1 MAGSMSIAFGG
12 IVAFFFRGV
21 NLVVALGTVLFCTHQ
36 MTREHYGSFVL
47 GLTIIGVVN
56 AASGGLTAATAYQVA
71 NQRRAP
77 ALALFNGGVLS
88 VSLGAVAVLT
98 GLFISSVL
106 TGEAHRE
113 SLAIGAAC
121 AAIISNSVVAGTFL
135 GRDSLVRYNFALVC
149 PPAFSLIAIA
159 VAFLVNSGP
168 NTPSLALEM
177 YAVGQWLAVAVM
189 VLTGGVLVRGS
200 SVEPGIIKAVARF
213 AALAGIASGISYLN
227 YRADVF
233 VVKHFEGESGVA
245 VYSLAVYLAESVW
258 QVSGSLALAA
268 YARLGSLSRP
278 EAAHLTTRVMRH
290 TVLLLGCI
298 CVVLFVIAG
307 GLQDYLFGAEYDG
320 MASALRFLLP
330 GVLLYGLAQSFSGF
344 YTYQRGMPWVS
355 SVVAG
360 AGLVIDI
367 SLAFVLIPRMGVN
380 GAALASAVAY
390 STAIT
395 AGLIVFARSEHLS
408 PSQLFRF
415 GKQDMQDYRALI
427 TRLKALHG

>member
-1 MAGSMSIAFGG
+1 MSIAFGG
-12 IVAFFFRGV
+12 MVAFFFRGV

-36 MTREHYGSFVL
+36 MTRDHYGSLVL

-77 ALALFNGGVLS
+77 ALAMFNGS
-88 VSLGAVAVLT
+88 VFSLGLGAVAVLT
-98 GLFISSVL
+98 GLFVSSVL

-113 SLAIGAAC
+113 SLAIGLAC
-121 AAIISNSVVAGTFL
+121 AAIITNSVVAGAFL
-135 GRDSLVRYNFALVC
+135 GRESLVRYNFALVC
-149 PPAFSLIAIA
+149 PPAFSLVAIA
-159 VAFLVNSGP
+159 AGFALKSGE
-168 NTPSLALEM
+168 NTPDIALEM
-177 YAVGQWLAVAVM
+177 YALGQWLAVAVL
-189 VLTGGVLVRGS
+189 VLTGGISLRGVALET
-200 SVEPGIIKAVARF
+200 SVIRAIARF
-213 AALAGIASGISYLN
+213 AVLAGVASGISYLN

-233 VVKHFEGESGVA
+233 VVKHFEGQSGVA

-268 YARLGSLSRP
+268 YARLGSLPRD
-278 EAAHLTTRVMRH
+278 EAARLTTRVMRH

-298 CVVLFVIAG
+298 CAVLFVSAG
-307 GLQDYLFGAEYDG
+307 ALQHYLFGSEYAG

-360 AGLVIDI
+360 GGLIIDI
-367 SLAFVLIPRMGVN
+367 SLAFVLIPRMGVD
-380 GAALASAVAY
+380 GAALASACAY
-390 STAIT
+390 STAILG
-395 AGLIVFARSEHLS
+395 GLIVFVRTEHLS
-408 PSQLFRF
+408 PTQVFRF
-415 GKQDMQDYRALI
+415 GRADVQDYRTLF
-427 TRLKALHG
+427 TRLRALRG